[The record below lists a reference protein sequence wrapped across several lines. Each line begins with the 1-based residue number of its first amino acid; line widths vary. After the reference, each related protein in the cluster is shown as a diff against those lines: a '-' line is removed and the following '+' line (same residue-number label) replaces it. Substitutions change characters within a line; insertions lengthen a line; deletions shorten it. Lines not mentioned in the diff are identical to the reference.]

1 MRTDLNL
8 KGNELMAYA
17 LIYGFQNATG
27 KPFDG
32 SQDFISEWLGIKRQ
46 NVNKTLQNL
55 VNKGYLEKIS
65 TKIGCSNAYKCR
77 LGNSEPVSKDDR
89 LVTPRVTKDDTN
101 LSRNVTR
108 PVTKDDT
115 NLSRN
120 VTQYKYNTINTDIHT
135 DSGRTEFSKEFSRD
149 LAFKALKAI
158 AINKNDLFDID
169 LKTLTFSTITKLTD
183 EKHEQSSQELVYAW
197 NSRQAELKREGRTAQ
212 YMPNLKKW
220 LKNEAVDTVNGYR
233 LGKKYSIGRV
243 IRTVNKIVEERN
255 LA

>member
-17 LIYGFQNATG
+17 LIYGFQNAIG

-32 SQDFISEWLGIKRQ
+32 SQDFISEWLGISRQ
-46 NVNKTLQNL
+46 HTNVILQNL
-55 VNKGYLEKIS
+55 INNGFLEKIT
-65 TKIGCSNAYKCR
+65 TKNGRTNVYKCK
-77 LGNSEPVSKDDR
+77 LCSSEPVRNSDTHLSEK
-89 LVTPRVTKDDTN
+89 VTQPVRKGDTN
-101 LSRNVTR
+101 LSEI
-108 PVTKDDT
+108 
-115 NLSRN
+115 L
-120 VTQYKYNTINTDIHT
+120 TQYKYNTINTDIHT

-169 LKTLTFSTITKLTD
+169 LKTLAFSTITKLTD
-183 EKHEQSSQELVYAW
+183 EKHEQASHELVYAW

-233 LGKKYSIGRV
+233 LGKKYSIDRV
-243 IRTVNKIVEERN
+243 IRTVNRIVEERN